1 MNCEVKDEKF
11 DLNNLTLKQRV
22 VFKPALTF
30 LQIGA
35 TFYLSE
41 LIKPVLLPV
50 FLLSVAIVLIVVLRA
65 RKQPAEYSA
74 ERTPEQVM
82 IAVHAEDK
90 SFTNCGG
97 FSRN

>member
-1 MNCEVKDEKF
+1 MNCELKDEKF
-11 DLNNLTLKQRV
+11 DMNNLTVKQRV

-41 LIKPVLLPV
+41 LVKPVILPI

-65 RKQPAEYSA
+65 RKQPGEYSA
-74 ERTPEQVM
+74 ERSPEQMLV
-82 IAVHAEDK
+82 AVQAEEA
-90 SFTNCGG
+90 FTKPAG
-97 FSRN
+97 FTRS